1 MSDFTV
7 WAIFTGDRELVS
19 LHANQTAASV
29 EIAKLRNAAQKK
41 WFAVFGDYDGNFDQ
55 WWSEQITVH

>member
-19 LHANQTAASV
+19 LHADKTDASM
-29 EIAKLRNAAQKK
+29 EIAELRTVAREK
-41 WFAVFGDYDGNFDQ
+41 WYEAFGDYDGNFNL
-55 WWSEQITVH
+55 WWLEQITVH